1 MRFCTSILLSV
12 VFFAVSSLAISGS
25 DACLA
30 SDCQGLLLQA
40 SDCSFPLQTATTIT
54 TEQAACVCYGADFKD
69 VLNEY
74 VYPPS
79 QVVHAVR

>member
-1 MRFCTSILLSV
+1 MRFSTSLLLSV

-40 SDCSFPLQTATTIT
+40 SDCSFPLQTATSIT
-54 TEQAACVCYGADFKD
+54 ASQAACVCYGAGFAD
-69 VLNEY
+69 VLDEY
-74 VYPPS
+74 VCPPS